1 MRNLLLKLREALA
14 ADLLLTARE
23 TMEAAREMA
32 PEGAPPRDEPRLK
45 DSFSVEAEGI
55 AARVTVS
62 NPHAAYV
69 EFGTGRRG
77 ADSPSPPKSPEASDY
92 DPDWPGMAARPYLYP
107 AAQMARTGFLRR
119 MAEAARRGFH

>member
-1 MRNLLLKLREALA
+1 VRNFLPGLQEALA
-14 ADLLLTARE
+14 AELLLVARE
-23 TMEAAREMA
+23 TMEAARDMA

-55 AARVTVS
+55 TTRVTVT

-77 ADSPSPPKSPEASDY
+77 ADSPSQPKAPAAGY
-92 DPDWPGMAARPYLYP
+92 DPDWPGMAAQPYLYP
-107 AAQMARTGFLRR
+107 AAQMARTEFPRR
-119 MAEAARRGFH
+119 MAKAARRGFH